1 MVKTKQKK
9 PLRWRSSVRIAWE
22 TVCQKRGRERWQCM
36 CRRVVRQIDHLDE
49 AEDGEMYWWQEVHEM
64 WEPVTPVKV
73 SQSVRQ
79 YF

>member
-1 MVKTKQKK
+1 
-9 PLRWRSSVRIAWE
+9 
-22 TVCQKRGRERWQCM
+22 M

-49 AEDGEMYWWQEVHEM
+49 AEDGEMYWWQEVLEM